1 MVELCGNCGAAT
13 DPGARFCAAC
23 GSVLGPNAVDPRSGP
38 GVPHA
43 GTGAAPPT
51 GTGSLPPAGG
61 WSASPASPLWGA
73 SPTPPESPAPWASSP
88 PVWDSS
94 PAALTP
100 PASAPPSIP
109 GWHDRQAEASLGGRD
124 TAPSERAGSDW
135 LSSAPVP
142 WADALPPTGP
152 ISSVPGVPV
161 RAATSEPV
169 ANPNPVSIPTPHAPT
184 SATGGHAA
192 DWPSPMPDWSIRL
205 DDGRVLALDR
215 PILIGRDPAA
225 QPDAVPL
232 ALADGTRSVSKTHA
246 RVEVSDGVVLV
257 TDLHSTNGVVIVSDG
272 EPETC
277 RPGVPT
283 VVPTRATVR
292 FGDREFRVLRQGW
305 DTGPR

>member
-1 MVELCGNCGAAT
+1 
-13 DPGARFCAAC
+13 
-23 GSVLGPNAVDPRSGP
+23 
-38 GVPHA
+38 
-43 GTGAAPPT
+43 
-51 GTGSLPPAGG
+51 
-61 WSASPASPLWGA
+61 
-73 SPTPPESPAPWASSP
+73 
-88 PVWDSS
+88 
-94 PAALTP
+94 
-100 PASAPPSIP
+100 
-109 GWHDRQAEASLGGRD
+109 
-124 TAPSERAGSDW
+124 
-135 LSSAPVP
+135 
-142 WADALPPTGP
+142 
-152 ISSVPGVPV
+152 
-161 RAATSEPV
+161 
-169 ANPNPVSIPTPHAPT
+169 
-184 SATGGHAA
+184 
-192 DWPSPMPDWSIRL
+192 MPDWSIRL